1 MISTSVFLRSA
12 ALALALASSTLRAQD
27 TSLHDWLVDG
37 ESWKVVADGY
47 GFTDGLCCD
56 AQGNLY
62 FTDVKQGKGIYQIK
76 AAGGAAELLV
86 DDLPGIS
93 GLQIGPDGR
102 FYACQNKLS
111 RVIAITRAGQVEV
124 LAEGVKCNDLVVSR
138 KGHVYFTETPTAS
151 IHWIAP
157 GAKDRVADK
166 GHVNKP
172 NGITLSADEQTLV
185 VSDHGGLN
193 VWTWSIGEDG
203 ALSAA
208 EPFMTMAAMLDKE
221 TQPSIREV
229 WTPTAANFFS
239 RVGGGYLDDLWRDLL
254 DLAPE
259 HPTATTFA
267 KMKKGEKA
275 ERLEALFRGDG
286 DLRSAL
292 AVTEEQ
298 AAKIAAW
305 LPEGMK

>member
-12 ALALALASSTLRAQD
+12 ALALALASPTLRAQD

-221 TQPSIREV
+221 V
-229 WTPTAANFFS
+229 AA
-239 RVGGGYLDDLWRDLL
+239 GDG
-254 DLAPE
+254 
-259 HPTATTFA
+259 ATTDDKSRYWVTTDLGIQVFDSAGRLAGILA
-267 KMKKGEKA
+267 KPDPAGKVVSCEFSGAEHNILFVASGARVYARKLKA
-275 ERLEALFRGDG
+275 QGYFR
-286 DLRSAL
+286 
-292 AVTEEQ
+292 
-298 AAKIAAW
+298 
-305 LPEGMK
+305 